1 MMKSI
6 ISLILA
12 VFFFISAAPVPAK
25 EMSKQGQDDNYISY
39 DNGIV
44 YDEKTNLEW
53 IVGPDKDISWDNAKK
68 WAEDLSVEGGGWRL
82 PTIEELQTLYIKGSG
97 ESNMTPLLKMTGG
110 SVWSGETQ
118 GELKAWRFSFIEG
131 HQEWVQRSHSFY
143 DRTFAVRVR
152 K

>member
-1 MMKSI
+1 MKSSF
-6 ISLILA
+6 SLILTA
-12 VFFFISAAPVPAK
+12 FFLISAVPVASK
-25 EMSKQGQDDNYISY
+25 EMSKQGQDGNYISY

-82 PTIEELQTLYIKGSG
+82 PSIEELQTLYKKGNG

-131 HQEWVQRSHSFY
+131 HQEWVDRSHSFY

-152 K
+152 N

>member
-1 MMKSI
+1 
-6 ISLILA
+6 L
-12 VFFFISAAPVPAK
+12 ISALPVPAK
-25 EMSKQGQDDNYISY
+25 EMSKQAQDDNYISY
-39 DNGIV
+39 DNAIV

-68 WAEDLSVEGGGWRL
+68 WAEGLSVEGGGWRL
-82 PTIEELQTLYIKGSG
+82 PTIEELQTLYKKGSG
-97 ESNMTPLLKMTGG
+97 ESNMMPLLKMTGG

-118 GELKAWRFSFIEG
+118 GELKAWRFSFLEG
-131 HQEWVQRSHSFY
+131 HQEWVDRSHSFY